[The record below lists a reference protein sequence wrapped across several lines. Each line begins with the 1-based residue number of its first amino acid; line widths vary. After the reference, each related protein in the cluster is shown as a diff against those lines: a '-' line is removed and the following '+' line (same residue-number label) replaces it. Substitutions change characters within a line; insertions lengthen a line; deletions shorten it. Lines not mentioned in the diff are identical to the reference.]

1 MASPTTQ
8 FISDTTIRLLSEP
21 FRGGDGPSRAELELI
36 WRTAEVATYLPD
48 EFDPYSGERYNKLES
63 VSYGLKWLRDGF
75 QEGPDEEDRNPP
87 QHEKLVR
94 VLRELTSVLKVDL
107 EDGSHL
113 ARSLK
118 ADGFVN
124 DEFGFLVPK
133 SDATPAGKLSDYVRD
148 ILEADPKF
156 AVASDHYRQ
165 AQAAHERGDWAAAN
179 SQYRS
184 TFDAALDALA
194 HGLGCP
200 KSKKGGDARQWLTN
214 NDHLDKYE
222 TNLFKSFAAFAG
234 EKGSHAG
241 ISNPAECQVRRHM
254 VAALLTY
261 AVKRFDGESAEP

>member
-1 MASPTTQ
+1 MPSAPSQ

-21 FRGGDGPSRAELELI
+21 FRGGAGPSRAELELI
-36 WRTAEVATYLPD
+36 WRTAESAAYFPD
-48 EFDPYSGERYNKLES
+48 EFDQYTDERYNKLES

-75 QEGPDEEDRNPP
+75 QDGPCDEDIHPP
-87 QHEKLVR
+87 QQDKLVR

-107 EDGSHL
+107 DDGSHL
-113 ARSLK
+113 SRSLK

-148 ILEADPKF
+148 ILDADPKF
-156 AVASDHYRQ
+156 AVAAEHYRQ

-200 KSKKGGDARQWLTN
+200 KSKTGGDARQWLTN

-222 TNLFKSFAAFAG
+222 SNLFKSFAAFAG

-241 ISNPAECQVRRHM
+241 ISTPAECQVRRHM

-261 AVKRFDGESAEP
+261 AVKRFDGDAPA